1 MAFLKLKG
9 GDDLRAAM
17 TLGALTNFGI
27 GKWKFDLKEE
37 DKGYKDPLA
46 RDKAERELVAEL
58 EKTIQDDSG
67 TNGFTIVCTTSCT
80 YYFTSYPLAG
90 KLLGFTTN
98 ASGTSVSSNVPAL
111 LGTTGFY
118 YLCFTNVP
126 SANMQGNRYSFIIPN
141 NVALGSLLTSNNEI
155 VSDLLDFN
163 SELSFQYLD
172 IELRDCNYNLVALNS
187 DWQLELD
194 IVTK

>member
-58 EKTIQDDSG
+58 EKTIQDE
-67 TNGFTIVCTTSCT
+67 
-80 YYFTSYPLAG
+80 YP
-90 KLLGFTTN
+90 
-98 ASGTSVSSNVPAL
+98 
-111 LGTTGFY
+111 
-118 YLCFTNVP
+118 
-126 SANMQGNRYSFIIPN
+126 
-141 NVALGSLLTSNNEI
+141 SLLEEGRTAHLNTFIPKAEWQ
-155 VSDLLDFN
+155 DMPLDERAEVAEETARNYIEQQKKAFN
-163 SELSFQYLD
+163 RRFPKTYKD
-172 IELRDCNYNLVALNS
+172 AARELRTAALKKNI
-187 DWQLELD
+187 D
-194 IVTK
+194 